1 MKGRQKGTP
10 APNKGKSHRP
20 PSTTISIRLPVSLL
34 EEARAQA
41 GVLDITWNR
50 FAVEAIT
57 KAVRQCAAKD
67 EFERLWCLPRE
78 VEEVNK
84 G

>member
-1 MKGRQKGTP
+1 MAGRPKGTP

-34 EEARAQA
+34 DEGKAQA
-41 GVLDITWNR
+41 IGLGITWNR
-50 FAVEAIT
+50 FAIQAILRAIEEA
-57 KAVRQCAAKD
+57 K
-67 EFERLWCLPRE
+67 
-78 VEEVNK
+78 EVNK

>member
-34 EEARAQA
+34 EQAKEQAQ
-41 GVLDITWNR
+41 GLGITWNR
-50 FAVEAIT
+50 FAVQAILEAM
-57 KAVRQCAAKD
+57 AQSN
-67 EFERLWCLPRE
+67 
-78 VEEVNK
+78 NK
-84 G
+84 VV

>member
-1 MKGRQKGTP
+1 MSNRGRPKGTP

-34 EEARAQA
+34 EQSRAQA
-41 GVLDITWNR
+41 IGLGITWNR
-50 FAVEAIT
+50 FAVQAILEAL
-57 KAVRQCAAKD
+57 AD
-67 EFERLWCLPRE
+67 GRE
-78 VEEVNK
+78 VSK

>member
-20 PSTTISIRLPVSLL
+20 PSTTISIRLPVSVLA
-34 EEARAQA
+34 EARAQA
-41 GVLDITWNR
+41 SVLGITWNR
-50 FAVEAIT
+50 FAVQAIAEALLE
-57 KAVRQCAAKD
+57 AK
-67 EFERLWCLPRE
+67 E
-78 VEEVNK
+78 VDK

>member
-20 PSTTISIRLPVSLL
+20 PSTTISVRLPVSLL
-34 EEARAQA
+34 EEARAKA
-41 GVLDITWNR
+41 GVLGITWNR

-57 KAVRQCAAKD
+57 EAVRQLALMD
-67 EFERLWCLPRE
+67 E
-78 VEEVNK
+78 VDK